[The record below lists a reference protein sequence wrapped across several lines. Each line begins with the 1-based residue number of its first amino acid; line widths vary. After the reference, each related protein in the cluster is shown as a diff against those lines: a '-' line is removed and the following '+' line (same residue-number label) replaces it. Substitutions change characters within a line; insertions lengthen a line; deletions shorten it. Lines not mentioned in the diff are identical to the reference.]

1 MHNPE
6 EDEEKSWRTNREM
19 ARDGSVWPKTNPS
32 SAQGWPGNVA
42 GNRKVR
48 AVWRGRIPRGDP
60 ARAGNLRCVTCD
72 FTGLNNEIRRGKGKS
87 RYRAREIVLGKG
99 GRETILEEEERNAAR
114 DREREEGGEDE
125 DRYKN
130 GERRERKR
138 EKGGGN
144 ADGRRRRNRKW
155 NKNEGSYRW
164 RSDLSFDSTLVE
176 KLHLSPA
183 AFGLRIRYGAAR
195 KGAPGAPLREI
206 RYYVKRF

>member
-1 MHNPE
+1 
-6 EDEEKSWRTNREM
+6 M
-19 ARDGSVWPKTNPS
+19 AGDGSVCPKTNPS

-130 GERRERKR
+130 GERREK
-138 EKGGGN
+138 EK
-144 ADGRRRRNRKW
+144 
-155 NKNEGSYRW
+155 EQE
-164 RSDLSFDSTLVE
+164 VE
-176 KLHLSPA
+176 
-183 AFGLRIRYGAAR
+183 
-195 KGAPGAPLREI
+195 
-206 RYYVKRF
+206 